1 MESLAGDDPAEI
13 AGYRLGA
20 RLGAG
25 GMGRVYLAFT
35 AGGRPV
41 ALKVVRPEL
50 GDDPDFRARFRQEV
64 TAARRVHG
72 LYTAQVLDADPDASP
87 PWLVTA
93 YVPGPSLQQAVAGHG
108 PLPADAV
115 VLLMA
120 GIAEALQVIHG
131 AGLVH
136 RDLKPSNVLL
146 AADGPRVI
154 DFGIARAAD
163 ATSMTRTG
171 IAIGSPGFMAPEQ
184 AEGLPVT
191 PAVDVFALGAVAAYA
206 ALGRSPFGTGNDA
219 AMLYRIVHRPADLDG
234 CPPSVRDLI
243 ERCLVKAPDRRPS
256 PAELIDECRAR
267 TAGHTL
273 QIAQTWLPAAVSADL
288 ASHLPPAAPPAAP
301 PSDPPTAPPPAAP
314 PAAPPTVPPAV
325 PRSVRPAPYEPTAT
339 VDSGRPRPGAAQRP
353 DETRRR
359 RVSRRTLITAAAALI
374 LAAGIGG
381 GLAALLSQGSGAGH
395 GTAANGGTDPTA
407 RSAASGPSASPSAA
421 LRRATAT
428 GTASARPSPSA
439 NPAACLT
446 GTWRSVDQQFSAS
459 INDQQTLFTG
469 SGAIATLRAD
479 GIGTTTYDNT
489 VFSADVNGV
498 EWTQTFNGQS
508 TGHWSVRNGDIL
520 YSNVSSTGTVVL
532 RDDGVVN
539 NSGPLESAPGVTP
552 YQCSATTL
560 REYFTNGGDD
570 ELTRETAR

>member
-1 MESLAGDDPAEI
+1 
-13 AGYRLGA
+13 
-20 RLGAG
+20 
-25 GMGRVYLAFT
+25 MGRVYLAFT

-41 ALKVVRPEL
+41 ALKIVRPEL
-50 GDDPDFRARFRQEV
+50 GDDPDFRDRFRQEV

-72 LYTAQVLDADPDASP
+72 LYTAQVLDADPDASR

-108 PLPADAV
+108 PLPPDAV

-120 GIAEALQVIHG
+120 GIAEALQVIHA

-206 ALGRSPFGTGNDA
+206 ALGRTPFGIGNDA
-219 AMLYRIVHRPADLDG
+219 AMLYRIVHRPPDLAG
-234 CPPSVRDLI
+234 CPPSARDLI
-243 ERCLVKAPDRRPS
+243 ERCLAKAPAQRPS
-256 PAELIDECRAR
+256 PGELIDECRAR

-288 ASHLPPAAPPAAP
+288 ARHL
-301 PSDPPTAPPPAAP
+301 PPTAPPMPH
-314 PAAPPTVPPAV
+314 
-325 PRSVRPAPYEPTAT
+325 EPTAT
-339 VDSGRPRPGAAQRP
+339 VEPGWPRRGAAQRP
-353 DETRRR
+353 EAAGRW
-359 RVSRRTLITAAAALI
+359 RVSRRTLIGAAAALVV
-374 LAAGIGG
+374 AAGVGG
-381 GLAALLSQGSGAGH
+381 GVAALLSRESGAGH
-395 GTAANGGTDPTA
+395 GTGANGTTDPTTPA
-407 RSAASGPSASPSAA
+407 TSKSPPAAT
-421 LRRATAT
+421 LRRA
-428 GTASARPSPSA
+428 TASARPSPSA
-439 NPAACLT
+439 NPAACLI

-459 INDQQTLFTG
+459 INGQQTLFTG
-469 SGAIATLRAD
+469 SGAIATLRPN
-479 GIGTTTYDNT
+479 GTGTTAYHNT

-498 EWTQTFNGQS
+498 EWTQTFSGMS
-508 TGHWSVRNGDIL
+508 TGHWADRNGDIL
-520 YSNVSSTGTVVL
+520 FSNVSSTGTVVL

-570 ELTRETAR
+570 ELTRETPR

>member
-41 ALKVVRPEL
+41 ALKIVRPEL
-50 GDDPDFRARFRQEV
+50 GDDPDFRDRFRHEV

-115 VLLMA
+115 LLLMA

-163 ATSMTRTG
+163 ATSVTRTG

-191 PAVDVFALGAVAAYA
+191 PAIDVFALGAVAAYA
-206 ALGRSPFGTGNDA
+206 VLGRSPFGTGNDA
-219 AMLYRIVHRPADLDG
+219 AMLYRIVHRPPDLEG

-243 ERCLVKAPDRRPS
+243 ERCLAKVPAQRPS
-256 PAELIDECRAR
+256 PGELIEACRAR

-273 QIAQTWLPAAVSADL
+273 QIAQSWLPAAVSADL
-288 ASHLPPAAPPAAP
+288 ARHLPPK
-301 PSDPPTAPPPAAP
+301 
-314 PAAPPTVPPAV
+314 APPTVPPT
-325 PRSVRPAPYEPTAT
+325 PHEPTAT
-339 VDSGRPRPGAAQRP
+339 VDPGWPRRGAPPPPEQGG
-353 DETRRR
+353 RR
-359 RVSRRTLITAAAALI
+359 RVTRRTLIGAVAALI
-374 LAAGIGG
+374 VAAGIGG
-381 GLAALLSQGSGAGH
+381 GVAALLSQGGAAGN
-395 GTAANGGTDPTA
+395 GVAADGA
-407 RSAASGPSASPSAA
+407 AASTTPATSKSPSASPSAA
-421 LRRATAT
+421 ALRRA
-428 GTASARPSPSA
+428 TASARPSPPP

-446 GTWRSVDQQFSAS
+446 GTWRAVDQQFSAS
-459 INDQQTLFTG
+459 INGQQTLFTG
-469 SGAIATLRAD
+469 SGAIATLRPD
-479 GIGTTTYDNT
+479 GTGTTAYNDT
-489 VFSADVNGV
+489 VFSADVDGV
-498 EWTQTFNGQS
+498 EWTQTFQGTS
-508 TGHWSVRNGDIL
+508 TGHWAIRNGDIL
-520 YSNVSSTGTVVL
+520 FSNVSTTGTVVL

-552 YQCSATTL
+552 YQCSGNTL

-570 ELTRETAR
+570 ELIRETPR